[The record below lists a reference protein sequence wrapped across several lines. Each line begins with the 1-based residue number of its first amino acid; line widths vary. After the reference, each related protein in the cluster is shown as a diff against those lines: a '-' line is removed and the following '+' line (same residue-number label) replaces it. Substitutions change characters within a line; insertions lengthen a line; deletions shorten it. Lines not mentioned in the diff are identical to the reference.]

1 MRQARGY
8 ASPSC
13 LERIR
18 SVHGGYEKMDA
29 CTLDGRV
36 QGLRD
41 KVLLLGGQAED
52 SLSHAVG
59 ALIRRN
65 SALAEQVIRDDDAID
80 SVELEIDEA
89 CADLLIKAAQLS
101 AADLRF
107 VIGVLRTTPMIERIA
122 DHAVNIA
129 RHALRLNDEPELK
142 PYIALPRM
150 ATLAQEMLSD
160 ALDALTQSDAAKAR
174 QTIRRDDEVD
184 LLYRRIFAEL
194 TTFMTQD
201 STAVLRAA
209 ELLFVIKHLERIADY
224 ATNVC
229 EQVVYLAEGRAI
241 KHTSDAWRRE

>member
-1 MRQARGY
+1 
-8 ASPSC
+8 
-13 LERIR
+13 
-18 SVHGGYEKMDA
+18 MDTFA
-29 CTLDGRV
+29 LDARV

-52 SLSHAVG
+52 SLSRALG

-80 SVELEIDEA
+80 SVESEIDEM

-101 AADLRF
+101 PADLRF

-142 PYIALPRM
+142 PYVALPQM
-150 ATLAQEMLSD
+150 ATLVQKMLAD
-160 ALDALTQSDAAKAR
+160 ALDALTQSNATKAR
-174 QTIRRDDEVD
+174 QTIRFDDKVD
-184 LLYRRIFAEL
+184 VLYRRFFNEL
-194 TTFMTQD
+194 TACMVKD
-201 STAVLRAA
+201 SSTVVRAA

-224 ATNVC
+224 ATNIC

-241 KHTSDAWRRE
+241 KHTADAWQSDDASHAAGGEHIAGETA

>member
-1 MRQARGY
+1 
-8 ASPSC
+8 
-13 LERIR
+13 
-18 SVHGGYEKMDA
+18 MDA
-29 CTLDGRV
+29 FALDARV

-52 SLSHAVG
+52 ALSRALG

-65 SALAEQVIRDDDAID
+65 STLAEQVIRDDDTID
-80 SVELEIDEA
+80 SVESEIDEL
-89 CADLLIKAAQLS
+89 CADLLINAAQLGP
-101 AADLRF
+101 ADLRF

-142 PYIALPRM
+142 PYIALPHM
-150 ATLAQEMLSD
+150 ATLVQKMLAA

-174 QTIRRDDEVD
+174 QTIRCDDEVD
-184 LLYRRIFAEL
+184 RLYRRIFAEL
-194 TTFMTQD
+194 TTFMTKD
-201 STAVLRAA
+201 SSTVIRAA

-241 KHTSDAWRRE
+241 KHTPDAWRGDD

>member
-1 MRQARGY
+1 
-8 ASPSC
+8 
-13 LERIR
+13 
-18 SVHGGYEKMDA
+18 MDTFA
-29 CTLDGRV
+29 LDARV
-36 QGLRD
+36 QGLRE

-52 SLSHAVG
+52 SLSRSLE

-65 SALAEQVIRDDDAID
+65 SVLAEQVIRDDDVID
-80 SVELEIDEA
+80 SVESEIDET
-89 CADLLIKAAQLS
+89 CANLLIQAAQLS
-101 AADLRF
+101 PADLRF

-129 RHALRLNDEPELK
+129 RHALRLNDEPELQ

-150 ATLAQEMLSD
+150 GDLVQKMLAD
-160 ALDALTQSDAAKAR
+160 ALDALTQSNAAKAR

-184 LLYRRIFAEL
+184 ILYRRIFAEL
-194 TTFMTQD
+194 TAFMTKD
-201 STAVLRAA
+201 STAVVRAA

-241 KHTSDAWRRE
+241 KHTPDAWQGE

>member
-1 MRQARGY
+1 
-8 ASPSC
+8 
-13 LERIR
+13 
-18 SVHGGYEKMDA
+18 MD
-29 CTLDGRV
+29 TLILDARV

-52 SLSHAVG
+52 ALSRALG

-65 SALAEQVIRDDDAID
+65 SALAEQVIRDDDTID
-80 SVELEIDEA
+80 SVESEIDEL
-89 CADLLIKAAQLS
+89 CADLLIKAAQLGPT
-101 AADLRF
+101 DLRF

-142 PYIALPRM
+142 PYIALPHM
-150 ATLAQEMLSD
+150 ATLVQKMLAA

-174 QTIRRDDEVD
+174 QTIRRDDEVN

-194 TTFMTQD
+194 TTFMTKD
-201 STAVLRAA
+201 SSTVTRAT

-241 KHTSDAWRRE
+241 KHTSDAWQHDDDLNE